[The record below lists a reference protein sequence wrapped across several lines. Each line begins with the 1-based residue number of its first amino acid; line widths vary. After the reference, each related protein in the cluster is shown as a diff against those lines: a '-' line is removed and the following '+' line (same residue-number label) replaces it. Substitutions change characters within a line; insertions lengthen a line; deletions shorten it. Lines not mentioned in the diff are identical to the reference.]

1 MGKRDDS
8 FVGRRVRC
16 LAGLAEFI
24 GQTGTVI
31 DAEAQGRGRPTLFR
45 VRLDEPV
52 NVAGVGLVE
61 DDLWQRAGLRT
72 LRERAT
78 TPARLVGFVAAE
90 RLGACWPK
98 RG

>member
-8 FVGRRVRC
+8 FVGAKGSLFGRP
-16 LAGLAEFI
+16 GG